1 MKTTINEKTVLLTRK
16 GIRDLKKSIA
26 QLEHDKKKIVQ
37 YLRESDKTF
46 TREDRLDRIE
56 KLSNLEGVESEIIDK
71 KLILENAKLLP
82 KKQTKLQ
89 VTIGSVVE
97 LIDKYG
103 NPFRYRLVDS
113 IEANPSD
120 GRISILS
127 PLGRS
132 LIGKTVRD
140 IIEWGSGNNVNQLQL
155 VRIL

>member
-1 MKTTINEKTVLLTRK
+1 MKTTISEKTVLLTRK
-16 GIRDLKKSIA
+16 GIKELKKSIA
-26 QLEHDKKKIVQ
+26 QLEHEKNLILQ

-46 TREDRLDRIE
+46 IREDRLDRVE
-56 KLSNLEGVESEIIDK
+56 KLSILEGIESEISDK
-71 KLILENAKLLP
+71 KLILENAQLLP

-103 NPFRYRLVDS
+103 HPFRYMIVDS
-113 IEANPSD
+113 IEADPSD
-120 GRISILS
+120 GKISILS
-127 PLGRS
+127 PLGRN

-140 IIEWGSGNNVNQLQL
+140 IIEWSNGKNCNQLQL